1 MNKEKRLAYS
11 AWLAVCFLWGTGYL
25 AMRIGVADF
34 PPMLFSGLRILGAGI
49 VLTAIMIIKGHSL
62 PHGKDWL
69 HLAIVGIMLE
79 GVSNCILGWS
89 AQWIPS
95 GLMGLLMAMTP
106 FWMVGIEAF
115 TGGEKL
121 TLKTILGLFIGFLG
135 LFLLVFPQLRDVSF
149 DPKFLA
155 SCLLIQVV
163 CISFGAG
170 SVYAKRKPVQVSPLM
185 GAGIQ
190 MLVTGGVVTI
200 FGTFLGEWEGLHF
213 SLRPVIALVYMLIFG
228 SLIGYSAYI
237 YSLQKLPISIVSLHR
252 YVNPVVAVFL
262 GWLILNEKFTWLD
275 SIAVGL
281 IFIGVVFV
289 QVRGSGIK
297 RR

>member
-1 MNKEKRLAYS
+1 MIVKDNRLAYS
-11 AWLAVCFLWGTGYL
+11 AWLAVCFFWGTGYL
-25 AMRIGVADF
+25 AIRIGVVDF

-49 VLTAIMIIKGHSL
+49 ILTAIMILRRHSL

-79 GVSNCILGWS
+79 GVSNSILAWS

-95 GLMGLLMAMTP
+95 GLMGLLVAMTP
-106 FWMVGIEAF
+106 FWMVGIEAL

-121 TLKTILGLFIGFLG
+121 TLKTVFGLLIGFCG
-135 LFLLVFPQLRDVSF
+135 LFLLVFPQLQDVSF

-155 SCLLIQVV
+155 GCLLIQVV
-163 CISFGAG
+163 CISYGAG

-190 MLVTGGVVTI
+190 MLVAGGVITI
-200 FGTFLGEWEGLHF
+200 VGTFWGEFGSLHF
-213 SLRPVIALVYMLIFG
+213 NLRPLIALIYMLIFG
-228 SLIGYSAYI
+228 SLVGYSSYI

-252 YVNPVVAVFL
+252 YINPVVAVFL

-275 SIAVGL
+275 AIAVAM
-281 IFIGVVFV
+281 IFTGVVFV
-289 QVRGSGIK
+289 QVNRK
-297 RR
+297 AL